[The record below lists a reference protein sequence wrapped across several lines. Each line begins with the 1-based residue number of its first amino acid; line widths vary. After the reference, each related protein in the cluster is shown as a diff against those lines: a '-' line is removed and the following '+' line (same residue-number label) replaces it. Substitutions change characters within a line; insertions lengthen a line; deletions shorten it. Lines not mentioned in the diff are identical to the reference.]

1 MVDDYFYFKNH
12 TSVFQCFYGS
22 LAVVYRFGQDVGGF
36 VGGYFK
42 TDLLG
47 FASGV
52 LVTPTKSS
60 KNVFGSKNVFFI
72 KGSRDNTSNEWI
84 LSRARFCNIRPL
96 FLTPNT
102 NQRLRYSFNR

>member
-52 LVTPTKSS
+52 
-60 KNVFGSKNVFFI
+60 FGPPYQVVKECVRVEECI
-72 KGSRDNTSNEWI
+72 LYKGFPR
-84 LSRARFCNIRPL
+84 
-96 FLTPNT
+96 
-102 NQRLRYSFNR
+102 